1 LFKEDGLRH
10 QGQGSVKVI
19 STDDSTNSNM
29 RELEFSAIPLSDFD
43 GAPSKTAISIN
54 DKLKLIFR
62 KLFQMAAWKWK
73 RVQGFFR
80 RNALLFFT
88 LLAVVAGTTLAL
100 LILKFGPPLNKRQ
113 IKAFRFPGEIFLRAL
128 NMIILPLIV
137 SSIVCGLADL
147 DTSSSGRM
155 GGVAIAY
162 YFTTTVVAAIEGIV
176 CVVSIRPGD
185 GVTNNKA
192 ETPGK
197 INAADNIMDLIRN
210 MVPSNLIAATF
221 QKYKTVTKSY
231 PFNVTLPNDT
241 VVTTIESD
249 PQGSMAAGSNI
260 LGLVVFSVLLGVVL
274 SRMGEEGA
282 PLVRLFRCLNGAV
295 MRIVSLFMWYSP
307 IGILFL
313 ICGQI
318 LQTSNFLVLLSRLGL
333 YIATVLV
340 GHFLHAVVALPL
352 IYFIVVR
359 KNPFR
364 YILRT
369 SEALLTAFGTSSS
382 SATLPVTMRCVVE
395 KCHVDSR
402 VAQFVLPIGA
412 TINMDGTALYEA
424 IAALFIAQL
433 HGIALD
439 VGQIITVSL
448 TATLASI
455 GAAGIPTAG
464 MVTMIIVLNA
474 VNLPVEDIS
483 LLLAVDWFLDRFR
496 TAANVSGDTIGAAIV
511 QKLCQRHLPP
521 QLPIH
526 AKSAATSLSQSPSDA
541 TSVSTNNN
549 DPNLSGGGGGGGDAV
564 IDDPLGSEEYNQQE
578 SHPALTEDGAVKST
592 KF

>member
-1 LFKEDGLRH
+1 MCDLDFSSIPISPNYESQNTK
-10 QGQGSVKVI
+10 GS
-19 STDDSTNSNM
+19 TPDSI
-29 RELEFSAIPLSDFD
+29 LKKF
-43 GAPSKTAISIN
+43 
-54 DKLKLIFR
+54 KLIFH
-62 KLFQMAAWKWK
+62 KIQQMASLKWK
-73 RVQGFFR
+73 RVHGFLR

-100 LILKFGPPLNKRQ
+100 LILKYGPPLDKRQ

-155 GGVAIAY
+155 GGVAITY
-162 YFTTTVVAAIEGIV
+162 YFTTTVIAAFEGIV
-176 CVVSIRPGD
+176 CVVSIRPGE
-185 GVTNNKA
+185 GVANNKV
-192 ETPGK
+192 ETPGE
-197 INAADNIMDLIRN
+197 INAADNMMDLLRN
-210 MVPSNLIAATF
+210 MVPSNLFAATF
-221 QKYKTVTKSY
+221 QKYKTVSKQYLHNITLQNQSV
-231 PFNVTLPNDT
+231 VTL
-241 VVTTIESD
+241 IGSD

-282 PLVRLFRCLNGAV
+282 PLVRLFRSLNGAV

-318 LQTSNFLVLLSRLGL
+318 LQTADFLNLLSKLGL

-352 IYFIVVR
+352 IYAIVVR
-359 KNPFR
+359 KNPFK

-382 SATLPVTMRCVVE
+382 SASLPVTLRCVVE
-395 KCHVDSR
+395 KCHVDQR

-439 VGQIITVSL
+439 VGQIITISL

-496 TAANVSGDTIGAAIV
+496 TAANVSGDTIGAAVV
-511 QKLCQRHLPP
+511 QKLCQRHLPKMMKTTP
-521 QLPIH
+521 TMTTM
-526 AKSAATSLSQSPSDA
+526 ATNFDEGDAFSLSQSPIDDA
-541 TSVSTNNN
+541 SICTNNN
-549 DPNLSGGGGGGGDAV
+549 ESS
-564 IDDPLGSEEYNQQE
+564 LGSGEGDGEKGGERSKGEKYGETESFSDRRQVIMEEGG
-578 SHPALTEDGAVKST
+578 LRST
-592 KF
+592 TF